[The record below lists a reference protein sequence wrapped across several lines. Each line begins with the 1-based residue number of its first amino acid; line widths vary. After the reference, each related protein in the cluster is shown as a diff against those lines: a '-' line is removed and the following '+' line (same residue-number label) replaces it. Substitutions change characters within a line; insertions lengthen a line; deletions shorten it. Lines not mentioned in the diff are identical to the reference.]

1 MSTIFKKIIDKEV
14 PADIVHEDELCL
26 AFKDIDPQ
34 APVHVLIIPKIEIVS
49 LAEVREDNKDLL
61 GHMLLTAS
69 QIARDIGV
77 SESGYRLVLNTNK
90 EGGQEV
96 EHMHF
101 HLLGGRQME
110 WPPG

>member
-69 QIARDIGV
+69 QIARDMGV

>member
-1 MSTIFKKIIDKEV
+1 MSTIFKKIIDKEI
-14 PADIVHEDELCL
+14 PADIVYEDDLCL
-26 AFKDIDPQ
+26 AFNDIDPQ
-34 APVHVLIIPKIEIVS
+34 APVHVLIIPKKEISS
-49 LAEVREDNKDLL
+49 LAEAGEENRDLL
-61 GHMLLTAS
+61 GHMLLIAS
-69 QIARDIGV
+69 QIARDLGV

-96 EHMHF
+96 EHMHI

>member
-1 MSTIFKKIIDKEV
+1 MNTIFKKLKAKAL

-34 APVHVLIIPKIEIVS
+34 APVHVLLIPKKEIVS
-49 LAEVREDNKDLL
+49 LAEVGEENVDLL

-69 QIARDIGV
+69 QIARDMGV

-96 EHMHF
+96 EHMHI

>member
-1 MSTIFKKIIDKEV
+1 MSTVFKKIIEKEI

-34 APVHVLIIPKIEIVS
+34 APVHVLIIPKKEIVS
-49 LAEVREDNKDLL
+49 LAEAREDNKDLL

-69 QIARDIGV
+69 QIARDVGV

>member
-1 MSTIFKKIIDKEV
+1 
-14 PADIVHEDELCL
+14 
-26 AFKDIDPQ
+26 
-34 APVHVLIIPKIEIVS
+34 VLVIPKKEIAS
-49 LAEVREDNKDLL
+49 LAELQDGDKELMGHLIIKASEIAKD
-61 GHMLLTAS
+61 M
-69 QIARDIGV
+69 GV

-96 EHMHF
+96 EHIHI